1 MMIQWYCY
9 SYIITTEKGVYQ
21 FSQSIDKKII
31 TVASHNGSM
40 IKLTISNNYIQSGGI
55 KQSDMVSR
63 TGYMYMFSSVQS
75 IYLLVGALNPF
86 TFKVIIDMYDPL
98 TIFLI
103 VWGLYSVGRSFPFLV
118 SCLEKFL

>member
-1 MMIQWYCY
+1 
-9 SYIITTEKGVYQ
+9 
-21 FSQSIDKKII
+21 
-31 TVASHNGSM
+31 M